1 MTVAT
6 MNSSQLAIASA
17 EQMWSDDLA
26 SQGLGMAIEEIE
38 PGRAV
43 LSMEITSE
51 MVNGHNIAH
60 GGFIFTLADSAFAFS
75 CNTYNEVTVAQ
86 GASIDFVRS
95 AALGDQLRAE
105 AVERSRGRSTGVYDV
120 TVTRADGKI
129 IACFRGK
136 SFNLGKPILPENGD
150 SE

>member
-1 MTVAT
+1 MTVDE
-6 MNSSQLAIASA
+6 MNASQLASASA
-17 EQMWSDDLA
+17 DHMWADDLA
-26 SQGLGMAIEEIE
+26 PQGLGMTIDEIE

-43 LSMEITSE
+43 LSMEITPE

-86 GASIDFVRS
+86 GATIDFVRS
-95 AALGDQLRAE
+95 AVLGDCLRAE
-105 AVERSRGRSTGVYDV
+105 AQERSRGRRTGVYDV
-120 TVTRADGKI
+120 TVTRGDGKI

-136 SFNLGKPILPENGD
+136 SFNLGKPILPDNGE